1 MKMRKTW
8 LLIVILALA
17 SCVPA
22 PQPVPPTELYL
33 PADVYFDKVH
43 GAWQAIMVA
52 NHTGLIH
59 EGKYL
64 DEPSPAETIEL
75 YLPEQWSTDDDT
87 AVEWVDLHILETYGL
102 EPTYAQIRD
111 EWVDHLNHDIW
122 VSTRRARDL
131 MEQGVLPPSTGS
143 AELNPE
149 GIWSI
154 DAQLQTELF
163 GLVAPGLPEEASR
176 RARYFARVTN
186 SGLAVDVSDFYARL
200 YARAFFDD
208 DVPALI
214 AAAQADFAPE
224 SDVYQIVA
232 SVVGW
237 HQRYPDDWRQTRRFI
252 RDAYDTD
259 PEWWASK
266 INFASTL
273 MALLYGEGDLM
284 GTLTIACLAGWDADN
299 NATTSAGLLGL
310 IDGYRGLPGS
320 VRTATELYYNE
331 DVTGEMPDYQTV
343 SEIAARTQA
352 LAEAVVR
359 QAGGEV
365 DTEHGLYF
373 IPVR

>member
-1 MKMRKTW
+1 MRKPW
-8 LLIVILALA
+8 LLIVIVALA
-17 SCVPA
+17 GCLPA
-22 PQPVPPTELYL
+22 PRPAPSGELSL

-43 GAWQAIMVA
+43 GAWQAIMVS

-64 DEPSPAETIEL
+64 DEPSPADAIEL
-75 YLPEQWSTDDDT
+75 YLPERWSTDDDT

-131 MEQGVLPPSTGS
+131 MDQGVLPPDTGS

-149 GIWSI
+149 GVWSI

-163 GLVAPGLPEEASR
+163 GLMAPGLPEEAAR

-186 SGLAVDVSDFYARL
+186 SGLAVDVGDFYARL
-200 YARAFFDD
+200 YARAFFEDN
-208 DVPALI
+208 VPTLI
-214 AAAQADFAPE
+214 AAAQADFDPE
-224 SDVYQIVA
+224 SEVHQIVD

-237 HQRYPDDWRQTRRFI
+237 HQQHPDDWRRTRRLI

-259 PEWWASK
+259 PEWWGSK
-266 INFASTL
+266 VNFASTL

-284 GTLTIACLAGWDADN
+284 DTLTIACLAGWDADN

-310 IDGYRGLPGS
+310 IDGYRELPRPL
-320 VRTATELYYNE
+320 RTATDLYYNE
-331 DVTGEMPDYQTV
+331 DVTGEMPDFQTV
-343 SEIAARTQA
+343 PEIAARTQA
-352 LAEAVVR
+352 LAEAVMR

-365 DTEHGLYF
+365 DTQRGRYVV
-373 IPVR
+373 PGR